1 MTVRVAIIDS
11 GVHVGHPHVGAVAG
25 GVAFDDDGRERDDYV
40 DRLGHGTAVTAA
52 IKEKAPDAELHVVKV
67 FDRTLGTRIGN
78 LIAAIDWAAA
88 HGMHVANLSLGTSK
102 PEHEQALREAVD
114 RAAARGLLIVSARD
128 DEGVRWLPGSV
139 PGVVP
144 VQLDWTCPRDEYRI
158 SEADGVTVFRAS
170 GFARPIPGVPP
181 ERNLNGISFAVANMT
196 GFVARTLATSGH
208 RSLEHLITD
217 LRASAQDRLA
227 PPGAPARS
235 TPPSSSR

>member
-11 GVHVGHPHVGAVAG
+11 GVHVGHPHVGALAG
-25 GVAFDDDGRERDDYV
+25 GVAFDDEGRLHDDYL

-52 IKEKAPDAELHVVKV
+52 IKEKAPDAELYAVKV

-78 LIAAIDWAAA
+78 LIKAIDWAAGE
-88 HGMHVANLSLGTSK
+88 GMQVANLSLGTSK
-102 PEHEQALREAVD
+102 SEHEPALREAVD

-128 DEGVRWLPGSV
+128 DEGVRWLPGSL

-144 VQLDWTCPRDEYRI
+144 VQLDWTCPRDEYRV
-158 SEADGVTVFRAS
+158 ADVDGVAVFRAS

-196 GFVARTLATSGH
+196 GFVARLIATSGDL
-208 RSLEHLITD
+208 SLERVTTD
-217 LRASAQDRLA
+217 LRASAPDRLA
-227 PPGAPARS
+227 PRAAPAHS
-235 TPPSSSR
+235 TPPSPSR

>member
-1 MTVRVAIIDS
+1 MTVRVAVIDS

-25 GVAFDDDGRERDDYV
+25 GVAFDDDGRLHGDYV

-52 IKEKAPDAELHVVKV
+52 IKEKAPDAELYVVKV
-67 FDRTLGTRIGN
+67 FDRSLGTGIGN

-88 HGMHVANLSLGTSK
+88 QGMHLANLSLGTSK
-102 PEHEQALREAVD
+102 IEHEPALRDAVD

-128 DEGVRWLPGSV
+128 DEGVRWLPGSL

-144 VQLDWTCPRDEYRI
+144 VQLDWTCPRDEYRVA
-158 SEADGVTVFRAS
+158 EADGVTVFRAS

-196 GFVARTLATSGH
+196 GFVARMLATAGD
-208 RSLEHLITD
+208 RSLEHAITD
-217 LRASAQDRLA
+217 LRASAPDRLVPRA
-227 PPGAPARS
+227 APAHN
-235 TPPSSSR
+235 TPPSPSR